1 MSRTRAW
8 IALAA
13 LSLGAFLYVTVET
26 LPIGLLAAMAS
37 DLGVSESSIGL
48 LVTAYGL
55 VVVVVT
61 IPLTR
66 LTASWPRRRLLVVLL
81 AVFAVAT
88 ALSALAVN
96 YPSLLAARV
105 AVAVSQSVFWAV
117 VTPAAA
123 GLFPRHLR
131 GRALSMVF
139 AGSSTAPLVGVP
151 LGTWLGQQGGWRLP
165 FLALGLLGVV
175 VLVVVLALLPESPP
189 GAGDADRGTSPDAG
203 RYRTL
208 VVATAIMV
216 AGAFVAFTYIDP
228 FLTRVSGFEP
238 TALGPIL
245 LLRGVA
251 GLLGVLAAG
260 LVVSR
265 WGWPS
270 WLAVTAIQAVALGAL
285 FVFGTGQAAA
295 VAATALAGF
304 ALAGA
309 ASVLGVRVLEVA
321 PGATDMASAG
331 TSTSFNVGITGGALL
346 GSALLTTSGPRS
358 LALAGALLTVLALL
372 VVLAEPR
379 LSTRRRSRPAPG
391 EPAGE
396 PQPDAVL
403 LRPDPGPA

>member
-8 IALAA
+8 VALAA

-26 LPIGLLAAMAS
+26 LPIGLLAAMAA

-48 LVTAYGL
+48 LVTAYAL

-61 IPLTR
+61 VPLTR
-66 LTASWPRRRLLVVLL
+66 LTAAWPRRRLLAVLL

-88 ALSALAVN
+88 ALSALAAN
-96 YPSLLAARV
+96 YPSLLATRV

-131 GRALSMVF
+131 GRALSMVY

-151 LGTWLGQQGGWRLP
+151 LGTWLGQQAGWRLP
-165 FLALGLLGVV
+165 FLALGGLGVI
-175 VLVVVLALLPESPP
+175 VLVVVLTLLPETPR
-189 GAGDADRGTSPDAG
+189 GTGDADHGLFPDAG
-203 RYRTL
+203 RYRML
-208 VVATAIMV
+208 VVASAVTV

-228 FLTRVSGFEP
+228 FLTRVSGFDP
-238 TALGPIL
+238 SALGPVL

-251 GLLGVLAAG
+251 GLLGVVVAG
-260 LVVSR
+260 LVVTR

-270 WLAVTAIQAVALGAL
+270 WLAATVVQTLALAAL
-285 FVFGTGQAAA
+285 FTFGANRWAA

-304 ALAGA
+304 ALSGA
-309 ASVLGVRVLEVA
+309 ASVLGTRVLEVA
-321 PGATDMASAG
+321 PGTTDMASAG
-331 TSTSFNVGITGGALL
+331 TSTAFNVGITAGALL
-346 GSALLTTSGPRS
+346 GSALLTTSGPRAP
-358 LALAGALLTVLALL
+358 ALAGAALSALAFL

-379 LSTRRRSRPAPG
+379 FATARRRQPVT
-391 EPAGE
+391 AG
-396 PQPDAVL
+396 
-403 LRPDPGPA
+403 G

>member
-8 IALAA
+8 ITLAA

-123 GLFPRHLR
+123 GLFPRHLH

-175 VLVVVLALLPESPP
+175 VLLVVLALLPESPP
-189 GAGDADRGTSPDAG
+189 GAGT
-203 RYRTL
+203 
-208 VVATAIMV
+208 
-216 AGAFVAFTYIDP
+216 
-228 FLTRVSGFEP
+228 P
-238 TALGPIL
+238 TAARLPT
-245 LLRGVA
+245 
-251 GLLGVLAAG
+251 
-260 LVVSR
+260 
-265 WGWPS
+265 P
-270 WLAVTAIQAVALGAL
+270 
-285 FVFGTGQAAA
+285 
-295 VAATALAGF
+295 AATARW
-304 ALAGA
+304 
-309 ASVLGVRVLEVA
+309 S
-321 PGATDMASAG
+321 
-331 TSTSFNVGITGGALL
+331 
-346 GSALLTTSGPRS
+346 
-358 LALAGALLTVLALL
+358 
-372 VVLAEPR
+372 
-379 LSTRRRSRPAPG
+379 
-391 EPAGE
+391 
-396 PQPDAVL
+396 
-403 LRPDPGPA
+403 